1 MGHLGSQLKQ
11 QVETNTDK
19 EKRPSLEEKKIEADL
34 KALISN
40 KNYTGE
46 LNMAQ
51 QKLIERVKNKTG
63 GLCSSSSEGNSES
76 SYSDNNERRQ
86 NRHSKKKT
94 GSAAASTSKQRTPS
108 KHRNKQKCLF
118 DDKSMHKDY
127 DSDSMSITSNDA
139 IMDNFF

>member
-1 MGHLGSQLKQ
+1 M
-11 QVETNTDK
+11 
-19 EKRPSLEEKKIEADL
+19 KKIEADL

-76 SYSDNNERRQ
+76 SNSDNNEKRQ
-86 NRHSKKKT
+86 NRQSKKKV
-94 GSAAASTSKQRTPS
+94 GSAAASASKQRTPTRQ
-108 KHRNKQKCLF
+108 RNKQKCIF
-118 DDKSMHKDY
+118 DDKTMYKDY

-139 IMDNFF
+139 IVENYF